1 MSEQFL
7 IFRFNQLQPTY
18 QSTQVPKFI
27 PDQRSSPAQYSPN
40 ALNGGVQGLSAA
52 SPPPN
57 GANLSELDTLLQ
69 DLSSARYGANLGK
82 NSASIHH
89 QSPPLAQNVLN
100 DSIQRPSVD
109 SLLDELS
116 SAQNAGPIYA
126 VPNG

>member
-1 MSEQFL
+1 M
-7 IFRFNQLQPTY
+7 
-18 QSTQVPKFI
+18 PKFI

-40 ALNGGVQGLSAA
+40 ALNGGVPA
-52 SPPPN
+52 SQQQQQN

-69 DLSSARYGANLGK
+69 DLSSARYGSNLGK
-82 NSASIHH
+82 NTVSNHH
-89 QSPPLAQNVLN
+89 QHHHQPLPVSQNVLN

-116 SAQNAGPIYA
+116 SAQNTGPIYA